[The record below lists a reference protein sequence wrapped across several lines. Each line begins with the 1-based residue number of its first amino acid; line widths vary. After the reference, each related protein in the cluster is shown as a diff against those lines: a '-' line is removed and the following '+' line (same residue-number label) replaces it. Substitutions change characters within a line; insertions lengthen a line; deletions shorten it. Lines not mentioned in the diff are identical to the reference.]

1 MGLEAPHL
9 DDRSFADIVNEARA
23 RIALY
28 APEWTDHNLS
38 DPGITLIELFAWMTE
53 ITLYR
58 LNRVPEKHFIKFMEL
73 VGMSLME
80 ATPARAEV
88 TFWLT
93 AAQESPFVIPAGLE
107 VSTTR
112 TDSDSSIVFS
122 VDSEFTIKVA
132 TLDYLLTAYEEDD
145 EFRLKRHNV
154 RAISEGL
161 ESFPMFTS
169 DPIRVGD
176 ALYFG
181 FEEDLSNHLIGLD
194 FAVDT
199 AEGAGINPLAD
210 PPYIWEVLSTDGQ
223 SEWRAIAVDIDD
235 TKALNVDGTI
245 HLHLP
250 TMTRSNRGDI
260 NAYWLRCRYETGHT
274 DNQYEVSPEIRQIII
289 SSWGATVGVTNV
301 SRVVREVLGRSD
313 GTPGQRFY
321 MEHSPLLART
331 SDEFIIVRL
340 EDGREQRWIEVG
352 DFSSSTGVD
361 RHYTI
366 DSQTGEVRFGP
377 AIPQPDGQVKRYG
390 ALPPQGG
397 MIMMSQYRFGG
408 GQAGNVTTR
417 SINILKEALP
427 YVSRIQNR
435 FPATGGQ
442 DAESLE
448 NAKMR
453 VPHYMR
459 SLQRAVTSADYEY
472 LAHEAAPEGVG
483 RVVCLQPPLTQ
494 RGENIILVV
503 PHVPVMQ
510 GFISP
515 ESLELPDDVQSRI
528 FTYLNERRLLSTRL
542 EVTTPSYQWVETQVQ
557 LRISSHMDSGVV
569 IRTVEDRLF
578 EFLNPLTGGMN
589 GDGWIIGRD
598 LTTSD
603 IIGVLLTVPGVEFVR
618 KVSLYPVSYE
628 NRTFERGEETNEIS
642 LPSHGIIVSYQHTV
656 LAAS

>member
-1 MGLEAPHL
+1 MGLEAPRL

-58 LNRVPEKHFIKFMEL
+58 LNRVPEKHFVKFMEL
-73 VGMSLME
+73 VGMALME
-80 ATPARAEV
+80 ATPARADV

-93 AAQESPFVIPAGLE
+93 SAQESPFIIPAGME

-122 VDSEFTIKVA
+122 IDSEFTIKVA
-132 TLDYLLTAYEEDD
+132 KFDYLLTAYEEED

-154 RAISEGL
+154 RAVSEGL
-161 ESFPMFTS
+161 ERFRMFVS

-181 FEEDLSNHLIGLD
+181 FEEDLSNHLIGFD
-194 FAVDT
+194 FEVDI
-199 AEGAGINPLAD
+199 AEGAGINPLDD
-210 PPYIWEVLSTDGQ
+210 PPYVWEVLSTDEQ
-223 SEWRAIAVDIDD
+223 SDWRAIAIDIDD

-245 HLHLP
+245 HVHLP
-250 TMTRSNRGDI
+250 TMTRSNRGEI
-260 NAYWLRCRYETGHT
+260 NAYWLRCRYETNHT
-274 DNQYEVSPEIRQIII
+274 DNQYEISPEIRQINV

-313 GTPGQRFY
+313 GTPGQRFFLEY
-321 MEHSPLLART
+321 FPLLART
-331 SDEFIIVRL
+331 SDEFVIIRL

-366 DSQTGEVRFGP
+366 DSQSGEIRFGP

-390 ALPPQGG
+390 ALPPQGS

-408 GQAGNVTTR
+408 GQAGNVTAR
-417 SINILKEALP
+417 AINILKEALP

-435 FPATGGQ
+435 FPAAGGQ
-442 DAESLE
+442 DSESLD

-459 SLQRAVTSADYEY
+459 SLQRAVTAADYEY
-472 LAHEAAPEGVG
+472 LARESAPESIG

-494 RGENIILVV
+494 RGENIILIV

-515 ESLELPDDVQSRI
+515 ESLELPDDIQSRI
-528 FTYLNERRLLSTRL
+528 FAYLNERRLLSTRL
-542 EVTTPSYQWVETQVQ
+542 EVTTPAYHWVETQVQ
-557 LRISSHMDSGVV
+557 LRIASHIASDVV
-569 IRTVEDRLF
+569 IRAVENQLF
-578 EFLNPLTGGMN
+578 QFLNPLTGGIN

-603 IIGVLLTVPGVEFVR
+603 VIGVLLTVPGVEFVR
-618 KVSLYPVSYE
+618 KVDLYPVTYE
-628 NRTFERGEETNEIS
+628 NRTFERGEATNEIS

-656 LAAS
+656 LASS